1 MSKKFKLLTGSA
13 LTAIMALVAPLNAFA
28 IRVQDDFLYEYDTT
42 TSSGEELSGV
52 WAILFFAFICLV
64 IVIAFTITIIW
75 VLSIIDIL
83 KRENWKSEN
92 DKMVWLLLV
101 IFVNF
106 VAFYYYFF
114 YRKTLDKAGTPGKVE
129 APSTPTTP
137 VV

>member
-28 IRVQDDFLYEYDTT
+28 IRVQDDFLYEYDST
-42 TSSGEELSGV
+42 TSSNDGGAVAGLFILGIWCFIGILS
-52 WAILFFAFICLV
+52 LV
-64 IVIAFTITIIW
+64 VTVIW
-75 VLSIIDIL
+75 VLSIIDIV

-92 DKMVWLLLV
+92 DKIIWLLLV

-106 VAFYYYFF
+106 VSLYYYFI
-114 YRKTLDKAGTPGKVE
+114 YRKSLDKAGTVGKVE